1 MLATAL
7 GKVAASVN
15 HHHMVLVGRSV
26 ALAVVC
32 ALTLGCS
39 DDGGS
44 AGMPG
49 LGGAG
54 ASAGGG
60 GSANQGGSGA
70 GTTNAGGGSG
80 GSNAGASASGSGS
93 GGMTAGM
100 AGMGGTM
107 IDENGGAPSGP
118 ASGRHTAKPSGSMPG
133 TTAGYY
139 EYLPPHY
146 GNGALYPL
154 LVFRHGVGENGNGA
168 SELDKVLAHGPPK
181 LIEADAWPEARNFVV
196 LSVQHPGSGCPTS
209 QEMDDFFTFALDS
222 YDIDPKRVYLTGLSC
237 GAIGSWNYLAD
248 HLNEDVAAA
257 VLICGDA
264 RGAFDKAQCNL
275 GKVPIWAFHGDQD
288 TSVTIDKAQVPI
300 ESLEECESPAPV
312 DLRFTV
318 YPGVPHDSWT
328 MTYDSSNPQNDIY
341 AWLLTHEK
349 D

>member
-1 MLATAL
+1 MI
-7 GKVAASVN
+7 
-15 HHHMVLVGRSV
+15 
-26 ALAVVC
+26 
-32 ALTLGCS
+32 
-39 DDGGS
+39 
-44 AGMPG
+44 AGM
-49 LGGAG
+49 GGTAG
-54 ASAGGG
+54 RG
-60 GSANQGGSGA
+60 
-70 GTTNAGGGSG
+70 
-80 GSNAGASASGSGS
+80 
-93 GGMTAGM
+93 GM
-100 AGMGGTM
+100 AGMGGM

-118 ASGRHTAKPSGSMPG
+118 ASGRHTARPSGTMPG

-209 QEMDDFFTFALDS
+209 QEMDDFFTFALES

-237 GAIGSWNYLAD
+237 GAIGSWNYLGD

-264 RGAFDKAQCNL
+264 RGAFAKAQCDL
-275 GKVPIWAFHGDQD
+275 GKVPIWAFHGDED
-288 TSVTIDKAQVPI
+288 MSVTIDKAQVPI
-300 ESLEECESPAPV
+300 ESLQGCANPAPV
-312 DLRFTV
+312 DLKFTV

-328 MTYDSSNPQNDIY
+328 MTYDLSNPQNDIY